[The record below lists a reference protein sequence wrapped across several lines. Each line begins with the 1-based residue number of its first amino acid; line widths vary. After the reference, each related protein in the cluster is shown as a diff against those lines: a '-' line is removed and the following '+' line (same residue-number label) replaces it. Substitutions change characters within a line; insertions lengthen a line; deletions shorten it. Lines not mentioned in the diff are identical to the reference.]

1 MSKLDSTR
9 LRELLEYNPDTG
21 VFTSLVK
28 RAHTPIG
35 KTLGTRHIEGY
46 VWMGIEGSSYLAHRL
61 AWLYM
66 TGAWPPAGIDH
77 RNGNR
82 ADNRWENL
90 RPATSAENAQNQ
102 SRPQKNNPYL
112 GVCWEPSC
120 NKWKARIRVN
130 GVEKYLGVFATAEE
144 ARDAYLAAKKE
155 IHPFANTERKA

>member
-21 VFTSLVK
+21 VFTSRVK

-35 KTLGTRHIEGY
+35 KVLGTRHIEGY

-66 TGAWPPAGIDH
+66 TGAWPPASIDH